1 MMLEQ
6 GMKHYDMEQERPIR
20 VAQIIGKLSAGGVE
34 AVLFNYYRF
43 IDKRKVQFD
52 FFYDADST
60 VEPPPYL
67 IDMGA
72 RFYRIPPYQHLPAYL
87 KALYAYFRDNRYLI
101 VHSNMNTLAVFSL
114 FAAWRAGV
122 PVRIVHNHS
131 TAGKGETKKNILK
144 YILRPFAGLFATDR
158 CACSRYAGEWMF
170 GKKAVAS
177 DKVTILNNAIDCTAF
192 RYDAAA
198 RQDMRQQLGVEGHF
212 VVGHVGRFCYQKNH
226 EFLIELFEEIH
237 RQESTAMLL
246 LVGNGEL
253 MDAIKAKVHE
263 KGLDDVI
270 LFLGVRQDVSQLY
283 QAMDCFV
290 LPSRYEGLGMVGIEA
305 QAAGLPCV
313 FSDEVPREARLTEN
327 VHYLSLSAPATAW
340 AAAVLE
346 ARNFAR
352 KDMLESVRA
361 AGFDIKQEA
370 EKLEQFYH
378 ARLNKMAQ
386 SYQLFMGR
394 NL

>member
-1 MMLEQ
+1 
-6 GMKHYDMEQERPIR
+6 MKHYNIESNRPIR

-43 IDKRKVQFD
+43 IDKSKIQFD

-60 VEPPPYL
+60 VAPPQSL
-67 IDMGA
+67 LDMGA
-72 RFYRIPPYQHLPAYL
+72 RFYCIPPYQHLPVYL
-87 KALYAYFRDNRYLI
+87 KALYQHFQNNRYLI
-101 VHSNMNTLAVFSL
+101 VHSNMNTLALFSL
-114 FAAWRAGV
+114 FAAWYAGV

-131 TAGKGETKKNILK
+131 TAGRGETKKNILK

-170 GKKAVAS
+170 GKKAVAGGQ
-177 DKVTILNNAIDCTAF
+177 VTILNNAIDCTAF

-226 EFLIELFEEIH
+226 EFLIELFEEVH

-253 MDAIKAKVHE
+253 MDAIKAKVHA
-263 KGLDDVI
+263 KGLDDAV
-270 LFLGVRQDVSQLY
+270 LFLGVRQDVSRLY

-313 FSDEVPREARLTEN
+313 FSDKVPKEAALTGN
-327 VHYLSLSAPATAW
+327 VRYLPLAAPASAW
-340 AAAVLE
+340 AAAVLD
-346 ARNFAR
+346 ARHFKW
-352 KDMLESVRA
+352 KDTLEEIRA
-361 AGFDIKQEA
+361 AGFDITREA
-370 EKLEQFYH
+370 GRLEKYYEERMER
-378 ARLNKMAQ
+378 A
-386 SYQLFMGR
+386 GR
-394 NL
+394 SFHG

>member
-1 MMLEQ
+1 
-6 GMKHYDMEQERPIR
+6 MKHYDIEPKRPIR

-43 IDKRKVQFD
+43 IDKSKIQFD

-60 VEPPPYL
+60 VAPPQSL
-67 IDMGA
+67 LDMGA
-72 RFYRIPPYQHLPAYL
+72 RFYCIPPYQHLPDYL
-87 KALYAYFRDNRYLI
+87 KALYAHFRDNRYLI

-158 CACSRYAGEWMF
+158 CACSRYAGAWMF
-170 GKKAVAS
+170 GKKAVVS
-177 DKVTILNNAIDCTAF
+177 GKVMILNNAIDCAKF
-192 RYDAAA
+192 RYDAVI
-198 RQDMRQQLGVEGHF
+198 RQKMRQQLGVQGRF

-226 EFLIELFEEIH
+226 AFLIDLFAQVH
-237 RQESTAMLL
+237 RQEPAAVLL
-246 LVGNGEL
+246 LVGSGEL
-253 MDAIKAKVHE
+253 MDEVRAKVHA
-263 KGLDDVI
+263 KNLDDAV

-313 FSDEVPREARLTEN
+313 FSDEVPREAALTGN
-327 VHYLSLSAPATAW
+327 VRYLSLSAPVTAW

-352 KDMLESVRA
+352 KDMLEAVRA

-370 EKLEQFYH
+370 EKLEHFYH
-378 ARLNKMAQ
+378 ARLNKMA
-386 SYQLFMGR
+386 
-394 NL
+394 

>member
-6 GMKHYDMEQERPIR
+6 GMKHYDIEPQRPIR
-20 VAQIIGKLSAGGVE
+20 VAQIIGKFSAGSVE

-43 IDKRKVQFD
+43 IDKSKIQFD

-60 VEPPPYL
+60 VAPPQSL
-67 IDMGA
+67 LDMGA
-72 RFYRIPPYQHLPAYL
+72 RFYCIPPYQHLPAYL
-87 KALYAYFRDNRYLI
+87 KALYQHFWNNRYLI
-101 VHSNMNTLAVFSL
+101 VHSNMNTLALFSL
-114 FAAWRAGV
+114 FAAWYAGV

-158 CACSRYAGEWMF
+158 CACSRYAGAWMF
-170 GKKAVAS
+170 GKKAVVS
-177 DKVTILNNAIDCTAF
+177 GKVMILNNAIDCAKF
-192 RYDAAA
+192 RYDAVI
-198 RQDMRQQLGVEGHF
+198 RQKMRQQLGVQGRF

-226 EFLIELFEEIH
+226 AFLIDLFAQVH
-237 RQESTAMLL
+237 RQEPAAVLL
-246 LVGNGEL
+246 LVGSGEL
-253 MDAIKAKVHE
+253 MDEVRAKVHA
-263 KGLDDVI
+263 KNLDDAV

-313 FSDEVPREARLTEN
+313 FSDEVPREAALTGN
-327 VHYLSLSAPATAW
+327 VRYLSLSAPVTAW